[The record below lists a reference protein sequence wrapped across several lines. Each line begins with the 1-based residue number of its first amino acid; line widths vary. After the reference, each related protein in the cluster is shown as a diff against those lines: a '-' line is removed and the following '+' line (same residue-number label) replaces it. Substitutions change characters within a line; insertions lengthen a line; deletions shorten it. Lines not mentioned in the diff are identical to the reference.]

1 MFPVTYHLVD
11 NKASWG
17 NEASL
22 LGATSNRATKLTTR
36 HPAGTKLAYWVLLVI
51 VLPSLQQGILGER
64 S

>member
-22 LGATSNRATKLTTR
+22 LGATGNRATKLATR
-36 HPAGTKLAYWVLLVI
+36 HPAGTKLAYWVLLLVVI
-51 VLPSLQQGILGER
+51 VLPS
-64 S
+64 